1 MAALTPEELER
12 YDRQVRV
19 WGLEVQGRLKRSAVL
34 VVGVGGLGSPAATYL
49 AAAGVG
55 KLILVD
61 PEVVELSNLNRQVLH
76 WTPDLGRDKVES
88 AAEKLRKLNP
98 HVEVVAVK
106 RRIEAL
112 EDALKLVREAD
123 VVVDCL
129 DNWRTRF
136 LLNEA
141 CVKLGKPLVHAA
153 VRALYGQLMV
163 VKPGE
168 GPCLRCLVPE
178 EPPQEERIPVAGPT
192 PGVLG
197 ALEAVE
203 ALKLLTGYG
212 EPLVGRLLVYDGL
225 HGSVDV
231 VTVRKREDCPVCAR
245 ARR

>member
-12 YDRQVRV
+12 YDRQLRV
-19 WGLEVQGRLKRSAVL
+19 WGVEAQERLRRSTAL
-34 VVGVGGLGSPAATYL
+34 VVGVGGLGSPAAMYL

-55 KLILVD
+55 RLVLVD

-76 WTPDLGRDKVES
+76 WTTDLGRAKVES
-88 AAEKLRKLNP
+88 AAEKLRRLNP
-98 HVEVVAVK
+98 HVEVVAVR
-106 RRIEAL
+106 RRIESL
-112 EDALKLVREAD
+112 EDAVQLVREAD

-136 LLNEA
+136 LINEA
-141 CVKLGKPLVHAA
+141 CVRLGKPLVHAA
-153 VRALYGQLMV
+153 VRGLYGQLMV

-192 PGVLG
+192 PGALG
-197 ALEAVE
+197 ALEAME
-203 ALKLLTGYG
+203 AVKLLTGYG
-212 EPLVGRLLVYDGL
+212 EPLVGKLLVYDGL

-231 VTVRKREDCPVCAR
+231 IAVRKRENCPVCS
-245 ARR
+245 RR

>member
-12 YDRQVRV
+12 YDRQLRV
-19 WGLEVQGRLKRSAVL
+19 WGVEAQERLRRSTAL
-34 VVGVGGLGSPAATYL
+34 VVGVGGLGSPVAMYL

-55 KLILVD
+55 RLVLVD

-76 WTPDLGRDKVES
+76 WTTDLGRAKVES

-98 HVEVVAVK
+98 HVEVVAVR
-106 RRIEAL
+106 RRIESL
-112 EDALKLVREAD
+112 EDAVQLVGEAD

-136 LLNEA
+136 LINEA
-141 CVKLGKPLVHAA
+141 CVRLGKPLVHAA
-153 VRALYGQLMV
+153 VRGLYGQLMV

-192 PGVLG
+192 PGALG
-197 ALEAVE
+197 ALEAME
-203 ALKLLTGYG
+203 AVKLLTGYG
-212 EPLVGRLLVYDGL
+212 EPLVGKLLVYDGL
-225 HGSVDV
+225 HSSVDV
-231 VTVRKREDCPVCAR
+231 ITVRKRENCPVCS
-245 ARR
+245 RR

>member
-12 YDRQVRV
+12 YDRQLRV
-19 WGLEVQGRLKRSAVL
+19 WGVEAQERLRRSTAL
-34 VVGVGGLGSPAATYL
+34 VVGVGGLGSPVAMYL

-55 KLILVD
+55 RLVLVD

-76 WTPDLGRDKVES
+76 WTTDLGRAKVES

-98 HVEVVAVK
+98 HVEVVAVR
-106 RRIEAL
+106 RRIESL
-112 EDALKLVREAD
+112 EDAVQLVREAD

-136 LLNEA
+136 LINEA
-141 CVKLGKPLVHAA
+141 CVRLGKPLVHAA
-153 VRALYGQLMV
+153 VRGLYGQLMV

-197 ALEAVE
+197 ALEAIE
-203 ALKLLTGYG
+203 AVKLLTGYG
-212 EPLVGRLLVYDGL
+212 EPLVGKLLVYDGL

-231 VTVRKREDCPVCAR
+231 IAVRKRENCPVCS
-245 ARR
+245 RR

>member
-12 YDRQVRV
+12 YDRQLRV
-19 WGLEVQGRLKRSAVL
+19 WGVEAQERLKRSTAL
-34 VVGVGGLGSPAATYL
+34 VVGVGGLGSPVAMYL

-55 KLILVD
+55 RLVLVD

-76 WTPDLGRDKVES
+76 WTTDLGRAKVES
-88 AAEKLRKLNP
+88 AAEKLRRLNP
-98 HVEVVAVK
+98 HVEVVAVR
-106 RRIEAL
+106 RRIESL
-112 EDALKLVREAD
+112 EDAVQLVGEAD

-136 LLNEA
+136 LINEA
-141 CVKLGKPLVHAA
+141 CVRLGKPLVHAA
-153 VRALYGQLMV
+153 VRGLYGQLMV

-192 PGVLG
+192 PGALG
-197 ALEAVE
+197 ALEAME
-203 ALKLLTGYG
+203 AVKLLTGYG
-212 EPLVGRLLVYDGL
+212 EPLVGKLLVYDGL

-231 VTVRKREDCPVCAR
+231 IAVRKRENCPVCS
-245 ARR
+245 RR

>member
-1 MAALTPEELER
+1 VAALTPEELER
-12 YDRQVRV
+12 YDRQLRV
-19 WGLEVQGRLKRSAVL
+19 WGVEAQERLRRSTAL
-34 VVGVGGLGSPAATYL
+34 VVGVGGLGSPVAMYL

-55 KLILVD
+55 RLVLVD

-76 WTPDLGRDKVES
+76 WTTDLGRAKVES

-98 HVEVVAVK
+98 HVEVVAVR
-106 RRIEAL
+106 RRIESL
-112 EDALKLVREAD
+112 EDAVQLVREAD

-136 LLNEA
+136 LINEA
-141 CVKLGKPLVHAA
+141 CVRLGKPLVHAA
-153 VRALYGQLMV
+153 VRGLYGQLMV

-197 ALEAVE
+197 ALEAME
-203 ALKLLTGYG
+203 AVKLLTGYG
-212 EPLVGRLLVYDGL
+212 EPLVGKLLVYDGL

-231 VTVRKREDCPVCAR
+231 IAVRKRENCPVCS
-245 ARR
+245 RR

>member
-12 YDRQVRV
+12 YDRQLRV
-19 WGLEVQGRLKRSAVL
+19 WGVEAQERLRRSTAL
-34 VVGVGGLGSPAATYL
+34 VVGVGGLGSPVAMYL

-55 KLILVD
+55 RLVLVD

-76 WTPDLGRDKVES
+76 WTTDLGRAKVES
-88 AAEKLRKLNP
+88 AAEKLRRLNP
-98 HVEVVAVK
+98 HVEVVAVR
-106 RRIEAL
+106 RRIESL
-112 EDALKLVREAD
+112 EDAVQLVGEAD

-136 LLNEA
+136 LINEA
-141 CVKLGKPLVHAA
+141 CVRLGKPLVHAA
-153 VRALYGQLMV
+153 VRGLYGQLMV

-192 PGVLG
+192 PGALG
-197 ALEAVE
+197 ALEAME
-203 ALKLLTGYG
+203 AVKLLTGYG
-212 EPLVGRLLVYDGL
+212 EPLVGKLLVYDGL

-231 VTVRKREDCPVCAR
+231 IAVRKRENCPVCS
-245 ARR
+245 RR